1 MLLVLLAAATC
12 QQCHPQ
18 IAASYQHVSMSQTF
32 GRVDARPSIED
43 FTHAEFFDNR
53 TKQFFR
59 VTRRDGRIFQQRFE
73 KDEKGRPVRSFEL
86 EATHIVGSG
95 KHARTYLHQSANGEL
110 VELPLSWYSQE
121 KRWAM
126 SPGYNGFTRVIDPG
140 CLFCHNAYPAGV
152 RGEFAARPVWPA
164 NLPSGID
171 CQRCHS
177 ATIHPKR
184 PPPNRQMD
192 ICLQCHLQT
201 TSGKLPHALR
211 RFGKDVFSYRPDVPL
226 DEYILQFDRGPE
238 DRFEVNSAGY
248 RLLQSACF
256 RKSGGKLV
264 CTTCHNP
271 HTAES
276 VSSKACLGCH
286 APRGESANCIGCH
299 MPKRRAED
307 AVHVTLTDHRI
318 TRRPPESK
326 KAGLDFYRDYNLPPL
341 ERALYLGLA
350 LVTDG
355 GVFPGDIPRGIR
367 LLQSAVAQQPNA
379 PVEARVGLARALG
392 QQGRSSEAL
401 EQCEIVLVSRPEL
414 ATVRAECAKVL
425 ENMGRTAAALEEY
438 RRALKDS
445 PDLPSAAL
453 GIARSTTDASE
464 AEASYR
470 VAARSLPARAEA
482 LTNLGNLLT
491 TQGEPAAA
499 RNALEEALA
508 IDPTLAEA
516 ENNLGRAIAAA
527 GDLRGALPHLERA
540 LLLKP
545 DYVEA
550 RLNRARVLQALKKRP

>member
-1 MLLVLLAAATC
+1 MLLILLALVPTC

-18 IAASYQHVSMSQTF
+18 IAASFQHVSMSQTF
-32 GRVDARPSIED
+32 GRVDAQPVIED
-43 FTHAEFFDNR
+43 FTQSEFFDGY
-53 TKQFFR
+53 R
-59 VTRRDGRIFQQRFE
+59 VTQCNGHIFQQR
-73 KDEKGRPVRSFEL
+73 GAFEL

-121 KRWAM
+121 KRWAL
-126 SPGYNGFTRVIDPG
+126 SPGIAGFTRTIDAG

-152 RGEFAARPVWPA
+152 RGEFAARPVWRED
-164 NLPSGID
+164 LPSGID
-171 CQRCHS
+171 CQRCHGQGVDHTRS
-177 ATIHPKR
+177 TIVNPKR
-184 PPPNRQMD
+184 LSPKLQMD

-201 TSGKLPHALR
+201 TSAKLPHALR
-211 RFGKDVFSYRPDVPL
+211 RFGRDTFSYRPGEPL
-226 DEYILQFDRGPE
+226 DAYILQFDRE
-238 DRFEVNSAGY
+238 QDDRFEVNSAGY

-256 RKSGGKLV
+256 RKSGGKLL

-271 HTAES
+271 HSPQT
-276 VSSKACLGCH
+276 VSSKTCLGCH
-286 APRGESANCIGCH
+286 SPHGESENCIGCH
-299 MPKRRAED
+299 MPKRRTQD
-307 AVHVTLTDHRI
+307 AVHVSLTDHRI
-318 TRRPPESK
+318 ARRPFE
-326 KAGLDFYRDYNLPPL
+326 KANPAPQKPLHFYEAYELPPL
-341 ERALYLGLA
+341 DRALYLGLA
-350 LVTDG
+350 LVTDAA
-355 GVFPGDIPRGIR
+355 DIPQGVR
-367 LLQSAVAQQPNA
+367 LLRNAIAKKPNA
-379 PVEARVGLARALG
+379 PVEARAGLARALA
-392 QQGRSSEAL
+392 QQGRNPEAL
-401 EQCEIVLVSRPEL
+401 EQCEIALASHPEL

-464 AEASYR
+464 ADASYR

-550 RLNRARVLQALKKRP
+550 RLNRARVLQALKK